1 MLGSEND
8 SAGGVFNIK
17 KFPSGSSRSP
27 DTNSLG
33 IPLSGLDTFAD
44 QGGDHV
50 RVVEVKI
57 VSRPVEVHEQQLDS
71 DQAELLAISL
81 QLHAEKFLGQAI
93 RGIGFFRISIPQ
105 VRLPEGN
112 RCKFGIGTDGS
123 DKNRLFNLG

>member
-1 MLGSEND
+1 
-8 SAGGVFNIK
+8 
-17 KFPSGSSRSP
+17 
-27 DTNSLG
+27 
-33 IPLSGLDTFAD
+33 
-44 QGGDHV
+44 

-123 DKNRLFNLG
+123 DKNRLFNFGLSALFNQVHTHVQVLIEEGARKPQVGADSTAKRS